1 MAGISKADREAL
13 AEVKS
18 KFDSVKLDESSAAV
32 ADTIRKSFA
41 KLAVDVHRACPDG
54 RNKSLAMTHLE
65 DAGMRAIRALSHDTK
80 SEAEVEVVETSV
92 KVKVDESP
100 EVVVKETKTRKP
112 RSRRSKET
120 VDA

>member
-18 KFDSVKLDESSAAV
+18 KFDSVQLDESSAAV

-80 SEAEVEVVETSV
+80 SEAEVVETSV